1 MPSGDFCYYCI
12 SITTTE
18 LWLVLVIFYWGL
30 RKAALAG
37 SWTLEGE
44 TAHEGGVST
53 VCLQCKCLL
62 SHKRTVWFWI
72 VSLEKTS
79 LWTDHTENWVISR
92 HKSKAR
98 TFISEIPKNMDT
110 LIKVTTNTTLSLT

>member
-1 MPSGDFCYYCI
+1 M
-12 SITTTE
+12 
-18 LWLVLVIFYWGL
+18 
-30 RKAALAG
+30 
-37 SWTLEGE
+37 
-44 TAHEGGVST
+44 
-53 VCLQCKCLL
+53 CLQCKCLL

-110 LIKVTTNTTLSLT
+110 LIKVAEKHNSKPNVTNTDISEALLVLVS